1 MRDASPPLPISM
13 CTVSS
18 HLISSFSSL
27 VGNRPIC
34 KYVSS
39 IPAVAEPNANRKL
52 DAPRLRE
59 VRKKLDN
66 THTSA
71 KDIQAIAEECM
82 SDIVELSSG

>member
-1 MRDASPPLPISM
+1 MLWPPFRSLSVL
-13 CTVSS
+13 C

-27 VGNRPIC
+27 VGNRPVC

-82 SDIVELSSG
+82 DDIVELSSG